1 AGMLLCT
8 LSALMPI
15 QLQQLGLQQEVGL
28 YMAWLILCGMA
39 FQLPSGSLADRFGKR
54 TTMAVQTTMIAPRS
68 TLLWEGG
75 STSVM
80 LIACAL
86 LGAGGFTLYP
96 TTVSYACVKLQGR
109 TLVKMAQ
116 KLMFIYSLGSL
127 AGPMMAGIMLEQQQA
142 GLFLFVML

>member
-1 AGMLLCT
+1 
-8 LSALMPI
+8 
-15 QLQQLGLQQEVGL
+15 
-28 YMAWLILCGMA
+28 
-39 FQLPSGSLADRFGKR
+39 
-54 TTMAVQTTMIAPRS
+54 MIALGS
-68 TLLWEGG
+68 ALLWEGG

-80 LIACAL
+80 LIAFAL

-96 TTVSYACVKLQGR
+96 TTMSYACGKLQGR

-142 GLFLFVML
+142 GLFLFVILLVMAWGAWLGLMGLLGRKPVGTTI